1 MEYYNKHLTE
11 LEIIDE
17 KFIQDG
23 KLYFI
28 DNKFYVNNIEII
40 NNRGIVNDDV
50 YIKDNNVVSIK
61 KRNIVNIVGILCINS
76 KVKYGMIKDKSL
88 YLFKPSNKSY
98 PNFYVPYKNTSNKN
112 INIYTVIN
120 FNKWDS
126 ISRLPN
132 GTLIEVIGEI
142 GNKEVE
148 YEHLRYYY
156 NIKNNVLKVPKEKI
170 TKDNNLLNELKTF
183 DYEVFSIDPLNSKDI
198 DDAFHFKI
206 LNEQCNHGYEQ
217 CKYEIG
223 IHIASPYDFFKTHI
237 YTILDRVSTIY
248 LPDRKYNMLPNLYAD
263 NIISLIE
270 NELRYAISII
280 ISIENNNISNI
291 DVKKTIVKNIKNYDY
306 DTFDKICKKNNNLN
320 SFVQFSKTFF
330 KCNEYFDSHILVEKW
345 MIFANKYIA
354 KYLIDKNISNLI
366 VRKNELSNYE
376 EIIDKFHSEELTEY
390 LNLKR
395 ENSALYEIYDINK
408 NQVHSKLGNDYYTHF
423 TSPIRRAVDLFIHG
437 LIIEDKN
444 IIEDNDI
451 LQQYIEHINIFT
463 KNSRRFDRNVKRLEF
478 LYNIKKS
485 EKYIKDNNSNEGVF
499 SYVNTPENSPLST
512 STLCFDKFIDSSSIF
527 SGVSTKENTTYGYII
542 DINMYRIRVYIPEYK
557 LEEKII
563 IIPYKFKNIVKINNL
578 VELENKSLHMIDYT
592 IDCQNYIYK
601 LYQRLELK
609 LWIFTTFENIFDKLK
624 IEII

>member
-1 MEYYNKHLTE
+1 MEYYNKHLDE
-11 LEIIDE
+11 LKLEE
-17 KFIQDG
+17 SG
-23 KLYFI
+23 KLSFI
-28 DNKFYVNNIEII
+28 DNKFYVNNIEVI
-40 NNRGIVNDDV
+40 NNRGIVNDEV
-50 YIKDNNVVSIK
+50 YIKDNAVVSIK
-61 KRNIVNIVGILCINS
+61 KRTIVNIVGILCINS
-76 KVKYGMIKDKSL
+76 KVKYGIIKDKSL

-98 PNFYVPYKNTSNKN
+98 PNFYVPYKNTSNIN

-120 FNKWDS
+120 FSKWDS
-126 ISRLPN
+126 TSKLPH

-170 TKDNNLLNELKTF
+170 KKDNNLLNNLKNF

-206 LNEQCNHGYEQ
+206 LHEYE
-217 CKYEIG
+217 YEIG
-223 IHIASPYDFFKTHI
+223 IHIASPYRFFKEHI
-237 YTILDRVSTIY
+237 YTILNRVSTIY

-270 NELRYAISII
+270 NELRHAISII
-280 ISIENNNISNI
+280 ISIKDNNILNI
-291 DVKKTIVKNIKNYDY
+291 DIKKTVVKNIKNYDY
-306 DTFDKICKKNNNLN
+306 DTFDKIWKKNNNLN

-330 KCNEYFDSHILVEKW
+330 NCDKYFDSHILVEKW

-376 EIIDKFHSEELTEY
+376 EIVDKFHSEELREY
-390 LNLKR
+390 LKLKK
-395 ENSALYEIYDINK
+395 EHSALYEIYDINK
-408 NQVHSKLGNDYYTHF
+408 TQTHSKLDNDYYTHF

-444 IIEDNDI
+444 LIEDECE
-451 LQQYIEHINIFT
+451 LQKYIEHINVFT
-463 KNSRRFDRNVKRLEF
+463 KNSRKFDRNVKRLEF
-478 LYNIKKS
+478 LYNSKKL
-485 EKYIKDNNSNEGVF
+485 EKHI
-499 SYVNTPENSPLST
+499 
-512 STLCFDKFIDSSSIF
+512 I
-527 SGVSTKENTTYGYII
+527 TYGYIV

-563 IIPYKFKNIVKINNL
+563 IIPHNFKNIVKINNL
-578 VELENKSLHMIDYT
+578 LTLENNSLNMVDYT
-592 IDCQNYIYK
+592 LDEKNYVYT

-609 LWIFTTFENIFDKLK
+609 LWIFITSENIFDKLK
-624 IEII
+624 LEIIL